1 MEIEL
6 IQKILPLDCGKTG
19 KLVLLI
25 MAAHLSE
32 KQWFVKDLMEIIGG
46 DAKTVRF
53 ALRELV
59 DRRLVNLVGKTELQA
74 NIFELNVKEVLKY
87 QLPYLDRDTR
97 FALERLGRQAQQH
110 HLPRS
115 TRPKP

>member
-32 KQWFVKDLMEIIGG
+32 KQWFVKDLMEII
-46 DAKTVRF
+46 AEMPRRF
-53 ALRELV
+53 ASHCVSLW
-59 DRRLVNLVGKTELQA
+59 TEGL
-74 NIFELNVKEVLKY
+74 
-87 QLPYLDRDTR
+87 
-97 FALERLGRQAQQH
+97 
-110 HLPRS
+110 
-115 TRPKP
+115 